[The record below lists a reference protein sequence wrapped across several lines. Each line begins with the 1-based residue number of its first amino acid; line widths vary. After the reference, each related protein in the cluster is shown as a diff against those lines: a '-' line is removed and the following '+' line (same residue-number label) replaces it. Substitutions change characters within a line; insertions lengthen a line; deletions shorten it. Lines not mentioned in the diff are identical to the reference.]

1 MCIAQGFIYINV
13 WNLPESEIET
23 WIKRKRTQAR
33 DKCLAF
39 HYLNF
44 GKYQDYCR
52 EKGSWILWWPV
63 VREFVLWIE
72 KLIVRSL
79 KCHLYA
85 RMWTILKSWT
95 IMLIMYRWVWCR
107 KGGVVSNNGRGL
119 ISVVIRSGRG
129 FSQWAWFDWPHN
141 GRGLMG
147 HTMGVI
153 WCAWFSAVGVVSCS
167 GRDLVC
173 VVHHGRS
180 PMLRLWPSLQCQRLQ
195 FSAPGTSGSLSQG
208 FLWCTD
214 L

>member
-1 MCIAQGFIYINV
+1 MITG
-13 WNLPESEIET
+13 
-23 WIKRKRTQAR
+23 
-33 DKCLAF
+33 
-39 HYLNF
+39 
-44 GKYQDYCR
+44 
-52 EKGSWILWWPV
+52 

-79 KCHLYA
+79 RCHLYA

-95 IMLIMYRWVWCR
+95 IMLIMYRWIWCR
-107 KGGVVSNNGRGL
+107 KGGVVSHNGHGL
-119 ISVVIRSGRG
+119 ISVVSRSGRG
-129 FSQWAWFDWPHN
+129 FPQWTWFDWPHN

-147 HTMGVI
+147 HTIGVI
-153 WCAWFSAVGVVSCS
+153 CWAWFSAVGVVSRS
-167 GRDLVC
+167 GRSWVGVVSQWAWFYTLG